1 MTLADPTKVQVI
13 HILKD
18 GTVLDD
24 ITGHVVRLEDETVL
38 RRVILSVSAKKMEA
52 TKNA

>member
-1 MTLADPTKVQVI
+1 MVR

-24 ITGHVVRLEDETVL
+24 ITGHVV
-38 RRVILSVSAKKMEA
+38 KMEDA
-52 TKNA
+52 RVVYELLDKINQERGEKNVTRDGD

>member
-1 MTLADPTKVQVI
+1 MVK

-24 ITGHVVRLEDETVL
+24 ISGIVIKKEQFPAVYEILDRLNGGDSYEKEISNVK
-38 RRVILSVSAKKMEA
+38 S
-52 TKNA
+52 

>member
-1 MTLADPTKVQVI
+1 MVK

-24 ITGHVVRLEDETVL
+24 ISGVVITREQFPEVYKILGKYKGENENEKLESESISL
-38 RRVILSVSAKKMEA
+38 KI
-52 TKNA
+52 